1 MIAERESVWSGFL
14 CTIDGAKGREL
25 ERRGLPY
32 LALDGFLGADVIPT
46 ASLAIGGL
54 ETGHGAVASVKE
66 VEPRCKGRGG
76 SVVCVPPSLL
86 SESHRYTCQVP
97 SKDIDG
103 LEKSRRFRRGDRA
116 I

>member
-1 MIAERESVWSGFL
+1 MVIGDGEDRPYLIAERESVWSGFL

-54 ETGHGAVASVKE
+54 ETGHGSGSK
-66 VEPRCKGRGG
+66 CQGG
-76 SVVCVPPSLL
+76 
-86 SESHRYTCQVP
+86 
-97 SKDIDG
+97 
-103 LEKSRRFRRGDRA
+103 
-116 I
+116 